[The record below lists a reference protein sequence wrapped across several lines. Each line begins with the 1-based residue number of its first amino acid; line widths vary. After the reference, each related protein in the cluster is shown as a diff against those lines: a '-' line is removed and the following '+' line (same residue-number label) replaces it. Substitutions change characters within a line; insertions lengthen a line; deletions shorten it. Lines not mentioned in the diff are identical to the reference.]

1 MISIL
6 LAMLRLLPFLV
17 GGHRHLAFENLAL
30 RHQIAVYRRTVRR
43 PKLRATDRFFWV
55 GLARVW
61 TGWKHSL
68 VIVTPDTVLRWQRRR
83 FRDYWAKL
91 SARPSVG
98 RPRVPAEIRAL
109 VTRMAA
115 ANPVWGAPRIH
126 GELLKLGIEVAERTV
141 SRLMPKRRP

>member
-6 LAMLRLLPFLV
+6 LHVLRLLPFLI

-30 RHQIAVYRRTVRR
+30 RHQIAMYRRTVRR
-43 PKLRATDRFFWV
+43 PKLRAVDRLFWV

-61 TGWKHSL
+61 TDWKHSL

-91 SARPSVG
+91 SAQPSVG
-98 RPRVPAEIRAL
+98 RPRVTAEIRAL

-115 ANPVWGAPRIH
+115 TNPVRGAR
-126 GELLKLGIEVAERTV
+126 EFMAN
-141 SRLMPKRRP
+141 S

>member
-6 LAMLRLLPFLV
+6 LSILRLLPFFV
-17 GGHRHLAFENLAL
+17 GGDRHLALENLAL

-43 PKLRATDRFFWV
+43 PKLRTIDRLFWV

-61 TGWKHSL
+61 TDWKHSL

-91 SARPSVG
+91 SGRPSVG
-98 RPRVPAEIRAL
+98 RPRVTTEIRASSC
-109 VTRMAA
+109 A
-115 ANPVWGAPRIH
+115 WPRPIPY
-126 GELLKLGIEVAERTV
+126 GGPENSWRT
-141 SRLMPKRRP
+141 PEAGDRRR